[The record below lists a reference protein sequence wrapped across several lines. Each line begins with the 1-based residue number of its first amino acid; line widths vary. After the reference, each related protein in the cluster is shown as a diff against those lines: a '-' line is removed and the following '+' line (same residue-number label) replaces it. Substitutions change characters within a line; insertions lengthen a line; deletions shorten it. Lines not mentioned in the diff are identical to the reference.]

1 MTPEIV
7 EAGSRYCASVHP
19 HWPDDAIPENV
30 PRYGKRVRLL
40 ALIVVIAL
48 VLLTVVPVLVRVT
61 RPAPTTT
68 QPGIVAVE
76 GSW

>member
-1 MTPEIV
+1 
-7 EAGSRYCASVHP
+7 
-19 HWPDDAIPENV
+19 
-30 PRYGKRVRLL
+30 LL